1 MRFLRKD
8 HLAVAVYFCGLMLVG
23 SDGGWFPWANLF
35 GLVLLPLALLLARKA
50 LRESEVAYRPGPAR
64 RTLP

>member
-1 MRFLRKD
+1 MKIFKPD
-8 HLAVAVYFCGLMLVG
+8 HLAVGLCISGLLLAG

-35 GLVLLPLALLLARKA
+35 GLALLPLALLLARKA
-50 LRESEVAYRPGPAR
+50 LRDSEMAYRPGPAR